1 MKHELREETD
11 FHLLVLSGEIDL
23 HHSPALRELIL
34 DSLKDGDALLIDMQQ
49 VSYIDSS
56 GIASLVEGFQTAKRT
71 NLDYGLLSIS
81 DAVQQVLGITRLD
94 GIFPLFDSEE
104 MFVQSFSR

>member
-1 MKHELREETD
+1 MKHELREESE
-11 FHLLVLSGEIDL
+11 FHVLVLSGEIDL
-23 HHSPALRELIL
+23 HHSSDLRDLIL
-34 DSLKDGDALLIDMQQ
+34 SSLKDGNPLLIGMQQ

-81 DAVQQVLGITRLD
+81 EAVLQVLAITRLD
-94 GIFPLFDSEE
+94 GIFPLYDSEE
-104 MFVQSFSR
+104 IFLQSFTR

>member
-1 MKHELREETD
+1 MQHELREESD
-11 FHLLVLSGEIDL
+11 FHVLELSGEIDL
-23 HHSPALRELIL
+23 HHSPTLRELIL
-34 DSLKDGDALLIDMQQ
+34 TSLANGNPLLIGMRQ

-81 DAVQQVLGITRLD
+81 DAVQQVLAITRLD
-94 GIFPLFDSEE
+94 GIFPLYESEE
-104 MFVQSFSR
+104 TFSQSFSR

>member
-1 MKHELREETD
+1 MKHELIEETG

-23 HHSPALRELIL
+23 HYSPALRELIL
-34 DSLKDGDALLIDMQQ
+34 DSLKDGNALLIGMQQ

-71 NLDYGLLSIS
+71 NLNYGLLGIS

-94 GIFPLFDSEE
+94 GIFPLYDSQE
-104 MFVQSFSR
+104 MFLQSFSR